1 MILLLG
7 ETVAAREINTE
18 LNTLGIPLIRVEGK
32 EPLAHFLSAAGELLG
47 KWSLSSLPEWLANT
61 ACSAVVDASHPS
73 CQMLFVPLRQW
84 CDQRG
89 IPYLRLE
96 RPETKFPENPLIH
109 AVSGW
114 NEALLM
120 LEQQIQLRG
129 ASGRRP
135 ATVFVTTGSHQL
147 ETLLQAPFACQA
159 RFVVRVL
166 PEGRLVQKCQN
177 LGVAPRD
184 IVAMQGPFSKE
195 LNRAL
200 FKAYGTD
207 ILLTRDSGP
216 AGGTD
221 TKISAALALNLE
233 TILLKRMVAQAG
245 LTVHSAQDAMAWLRE
260 NVL

>member
-7 ETVAAREINTE
+7 ETAAAREINTE
-18 LNTLGIPLIRVEGK
+18 LHALGIPVNRVARAKISGEGI
-32 EPLAHFLSAAGELLG
+32 P
-47 KWSLSSLPEWLANT
+47 SLPEGLTPAV
-61 ACSAVVDASHPS
+61 CSAVVDASHPS
-73 CQMLFVPLRQW
+73 CQILFAPLRHW
-84 CDQRG
+84 CDEKG

-96 RPETKFPENPLIH
+96 RPETKLPDSPLIH
-109 AVSGW
+109 AVAGW
-114 NEALLM
+114 DEGLLR
-120 LEQQIQLRG
+120 LEQLIQLK
-129 ASGRRP
+129 GRAGRQQV
-135 ATVFVTTGSHQL
+135 TVFVTTGSHQL
-147 ETLLQAPFACQA
+147 ETLLQAPFARVT

-200 FKAYGTD
+200 FKAFSTD

-221 TKISAALALNLE
+221 TKISAALALNME
-233 TILLKRMVAQAG
+233 TILLKRVVSQPG
-245 LTVHSAQDAMAWLRE
+245 LTVHSSQSAMAWLRE